1 MLGFPR
7 LPLKENSMSTITRDY
22 CTHLL
27 PITRAISWVSEVSG
41 WVAASMI
48 LGAVLLTCQM
58 IFVRFALNASTV
70 WQTEVVVY
78 LMVGATLLGLAFVQ
92 KHKGHV
98 NVDLLPI
105 WLGPKSARILAIVTQ
120 VSAITVVAVCLVF
133 GYEFWHLAQSRGWTS
148 DTVTA
153 VPLWMPYLALPIGLG
168 LFLLQLVADLLTT
181 LSPEGNA

>member
-1 MLGFPR
+1 MTATTKTFGTQIVPV
-7 LPLKENSMSTITRDY
+7 
-22 CTHLL
+22 
-27 PITRAISWVSEVSG
+27 TRAIGWLSEVSG

-58 IFVRFALNASTV
+58 ILVRFVLNASTV

-98 NVDLLPI
+98 NVDLLPMM
-105 WLGPKSARILAIVTQ
+105 LGAKSARVLAIITQ
-120 VSAITVVAVCLVF
+120 VAAVLVVALCLF
-133 GYEFWHLAQSRGWTS
+133 YGYEFWHLAQSRGWTS

-153 VPLWMPYLALPIGLG
+153 VPLWIPYLALPLGLG
-168 LFLLQLVADLLTT
+168 LFLLQLIADLLTT
-181 LSPEGNA
+181 LSSEGDT